1 MSTTT
6 AAPSTPSTPGT
17 PGTPGTSG
25 PTSATDPASP
35 SPATPRAPDR
45 AGGPDRPRWAQDP
58 ARTRRLLD
66 QDGRRLADPLLDPL
80 VADLD
85 DDALVALWEDMVVV
99 RRIDTVATA
108 LQRQGELGLWPPLL
122 GQEAAQVGSARALR
136 ADDFVFT
143 SYREHAVAHCRGVSP
158 VDLLRVWRGVAAS
171 GWDPYAHS
179 MATPQVIIGAHAL
192 HATGYAMGI
201 TADGEDAVAVAY
213 LGDGATSEG
222 DVSEAMVF
230 AAAYDA
236 PVVFFCQNNQWAISE
251 PVALQSTTSL
261 AARAAGFGLAAI
273 TVDGND
279 VLAVHAATRAALARA
294 RSGGG
299 PGFVEAVTY
308 RMGPHTTADDPR
320 RYREDAELEA
330 WRERDPIARL
340 ETWLEGRGALDE
352 AVRER
357 VAQHAEAVATAMRQ
371 GVRSLADPDPTSLF
385 DHVYAEPHSGI
396 ARQRAQHARY
406 LAAFA
411 DAAADPGTDVGAAGG
426 AIDAATDPDV
436 DGGVD
441 GGGDAAAGGAR

>member
-6 AAPSTPSTPGT
+6 AAPSTAGTTPVVPDH
-17 PGTPGTSG
+17 PGGL
-25 PTSATDPASP
+25 
-35 SPATPRAPDR
+35 
-45 AGGPDRPRWAQDP
+45 DRPRWAQHP
-58 ARTRRLLD
+58 ERVHRLLD
-66 QDGRRLADPLLDPL
+66 QHGRRLADPLLDPL

-85 DDALVALWEDMVVV
+85 EAALVALWEDMVVV

-158 VDLLRVWRGVAAS
+158 VDLVRVWRGVTAS
-171 GWDPYAHS
+171 GWDPYAHR

-230 AAAYDA
+230 AATFAA
-236 PVVFFCQNNQWAISE
+236 PVVFLCQNNQWAISE

-261 AARAAGFGLAAI
+261 AVRAAGFGLAAV

-279 VLAVHAATRAALARA
+279 VLAVHAATRAALERA

-299 PGFVEAVTY
+299 PSFVEAVTY

-320 RYREDAELEA
+320 RYREDSELEV

-340 ETWLEGRGALDE
+340 ETWLEGRGVLDE
-352 AVRER
+352 AVRAR
-357 VAQHAEAVATAMRQ
+357 VAEHAEAVATRMRE
-371 GVRSLADPDPTSLF
+371 GVRALADPDPMSLF
-385 DHVYAEPHSGI
+385 EHVYAEPHSGI

-411 DAAADPGTDVGAAGG
+411 DADGDVSDAGTDVGAAGG
-426 AIDAATDPDV
+426 AVDAVTDPDAGSGAGA
-436 DGGVD
+436 DQQ
-441 GGGDAAAGGAR
+441 AGGAR